1 MPNPKIE
8 NGIYTIITAT
18 IDNFT
23 ITIDSNIS
31 ADLFFN
37 RFKYYIKLIYLEE
50 ISWLLS
56 IMLEL

>member
-23 ITIDSNIS
+23 ITTDSNIS

-37 RFKYYIKLIYLEE
+37 RFKHYIKLIYLEK

-56 IMLEL
+56 VMLEL